1 MRIADDLFR
10 YEGKKSKKLSVKL
23 RYFFFT
29 PGFTFTFFF
38 RKASCSKFLFS
49 KMFWIVCFHFTK
61 FVTGIQIPIGTQ
73 IGKGLKIGHFGTIVI
88 NPNTIIGDNFNIAQ
102 GCLIGNAQGKR
113 KGTPIIGNNVVMG
126 ANSIVIG
133 QVNIGNDVLIA
144 PGAFVNFDVPDNS
157 IVIGNP
163 GKIITKNSSPT
174 SKYIVYPTK

>member
-49 KMFWIVCFHFTK
+49 KMFWTVCFHFTK

-73 IGKGLKIGHFGTIVI
+73 IGKGLKLGIL
-88 NPNTIIGDNFNIAQ
+88 ALLS
-102 GCLIGNAQGKR
+102 LIQTQLLATTSTSP
-113 KGTPIIGNNVVMG
+113 KG
-126 ANSIVIG
+126 A
-133 QVNIGNDVLIA
+133 
-144 PGAFVNFDVPDNS
+144 
-157 IVIGNP
+157 
-163 GKIITKNSSPT
+163 
-174 SKYIVYPTK
+174 